1 MHEVS
6 IIGNVLDQVLDICEL
21 NNIKKVNSVVLQVG
35 EFSCAN
41 NTSLS
46 FIFKILS
53 KNTKCEDSKLVI
65 DKIKSK
71 AYCSNCNKEFPID
84 FMNKQCPI
92 CNKYSYK
99 VTSGYELIL
108 YRIEGE

>member
-1 MHEVS
+1 M
-6 IIGNVLDQVLDICEL
+6 
-21 NNIKKVNSVVLQVG
+21 
-35 EFSCAN
+35 
-41 NTSLS
+41 
-46 FIFKILS
+46 

-65 DKIKSK
+65 DTVKAK

-92 CNKYSYK
+92 CNKYSNE
-99 VTSGYELIL
+99 VISGYELIL